1 MRLWLAVGTKLL
13 LCVDDMLMSAAT
25 IEFLENVQDP
35 RKPDHAG
42 DSLEEATN
50 M

>member
-13 LCVDDMLMSAAT
+13 LCVEDMLMSST
-25 IEFLENVQDP
+25 STEFLEDVYDP
-35 RKPDHAG
+35 RKSDHAG